1 MRLPEQPTGWRV
13 SLGLLALLACVP
25 CSVASAQDFPSRPV
39 RFIVP
44 YAPGGSGDIVTRFL
58 ANKLAATWGQQT
70 IVENKPGGGG
80 LIGTEAAVRSAPD
93 GYTIYM
99 ASDGP
104 VTVAPS
110 LMKSVP
116 YDWKR
121 DLTPISMMAVGYQV
135 LIIGPHVAATTLAQF
150 IALARQKPGELNYAS
165 IGVGSTPHMGA
176 EIFKAAAKVDITHVP
191 YKGATAQAITSLIGG
206 EVAMFMVGTT
216 PVVGPVQ
223 AGKLR
228 ALVITSPQ
236 RSAQLPD
243 VPTFAEAGLPQVDV
257 KLWFALM
264 APGATPQP
272 IVRKLNADI
281 TKALS
286 EPDFRSYLQQR
297 GFEASPSTPEQL
309 AAHLQADYERLRA
322 LIIDLKLEKQ

>member
-176 EIFKAAAKVDITHVP
+176 EIF
-191 YKGATAQAITSLIGG
+191 
-206 EVAMFMVGTT
+206 
-216 PVVGPVQ
+216 
-223 AGKLR
+223 R
-228 ALVITSPQ
+228 
-236 RSAQLPD
+236 
-243 VPTFAEAGLPQVDV
+243 
-257 KLWFALM
+257 
-264 APGATPQP
+264 
-272 IVRKLNADI
+272 
-281 TKALS
+281 
-286 EPDFRSYLQQR
+286 
-297 GFEASPSTPEQL
+297 FEFWPWHP
-309 AAHLQADYERLRA
+309 
-322 LIIDLKLEKQ
+322 